1 MVLNV
6 HYIALGKFDFERT
19 VWVHFFD
26 NYVSTKVMKCNQ
38 NKFDFLSFLGIV
50 AQLQIIDGFCCQIF
64 GFQPPETHF
73 NLRKWQIK
81 KYLGHRTTLH
91 WLARGA
97 NWQASADCWTE
108 VKFADQLS
116 WEAWLDFS
124 VFTKYYSQQSWFCIN
139 LVSVAQR
146 EPDQKQHKKFEK
158 FQFWSRF
165 FLYRSN
171 FKRLDRS
178 TKFSATGEGKI
189 RTNLHFFNSKSQ
201 SKLPSKKR

>member
-64 GFQPPETHF
+64 GFQPPEISW
-73 NLRKWQIK
+73 KWGWNPFQSEKMTNQKISWAPH
-81 KYLGHRTTLH
+81 YTA
-91 WLARGA
+91 LAGA

-146 EPDQKQHKKFEK
+146 ESDQKQHKKFEK

-165 FLYRSN
+165 FCYIEVILKDLTGQPN
-171 FKRLDRS
+171 FRQLVKVRYVL
-178 TKFSATGEGKI
+178 T
-189 RTNLHFFNSKSQ
+189 FFQ
-201 SKLPSKKR
+201 

>member
-6 HYIALGKFDFERT
+6 HYIALGKFDFEI
-19 VWVHFFD
+19 WVHFFD

-91 WLARGA
+91 WLARGWGELTSFSWLL
-97 NWQASADCWTE
+97 NWSEVCWSTELGSLVGFLSFYCWSQPGWIILSNHDFASTWSQWRTMGQDCRKCKETPSHSECYRFWI
-108 VKFADQLS
+108 F
-116 WEAWLDFS
+116 
-124 VFTKYYSQQSWFCIN
+124 WF
-139 LVSVAQR
+139 
-146 EPDQKQHKKFEK
+146 
-158 FQFWSRF
+158 
-165 FLYRSN
+165 
-171 FKRLDRS
+171 
-178 TKFSATGEGKI
+178 
-189 RTNLHFFNSKSQ
+189 
-201 SKLPSKKR
+201 

>member
-50 AQLQIIDGFCCQIF
+50 AQLLTNHRRVLLPNFWF
-64 GFQPPETHF
+64 PASWNPFQSEKMTNQKISWSPHYTA
-73 NLRKWQIK
+73 LA
-81 KYLGHRTTLH
+81 
-91 WLARGA
+91 WL

-124 VFTKYYSQQSWFCIN
+124 VFTKYYSQQSWFCIYY

-146 EPDQKQHKKFEK
+146 ESNGDQKQHT
-158 FQFWSRF
+158 
-165 FLYRSN
+165 L
-171 FKRLDRS
+171 
-178 TKFSATGEGKI
+178 
-189 RTNLHFFNSKSQ
+189 
-201 SKLPSKKR
+201 